1 MQTFLRILA
10 NLAGAL
16 MAPFVGPPTARE
28 QVIEALQTT
37 LDHSHAR
44 GGMDAI
50 VLIAEIDEFRLLNA
64 RHDGGEVADVVQ
76 LIERRLKGSILSR
89 DMVRSLQA
97 GQFALVL
104 SPLRSMTPD
113 EVVALA
119 AQVQAVI
126 ASPIVVGQTEIQL
139 CASIGCAM
147 GKGLGLK
154 TGEETLEAAR
164 IAQMEAATHQ
174 SGVQLYT
181 PEIGET
187 ARLRRDLGADARQA
201 MEQGQIQ
208 AYFQP
213 QVCLNTKEIS
223 GFEALARWHHA
234 VRGTISPAVF
244 LPVLEEAG
252 MMRMLG
258 RVMLRDALRALR
270 DWDAASLNVPRVSV
284 NMSTEELRNPELPQE
299 VLVLLERYNL
309 TPDRL
314 VLEVLETVTATRKDD
329 PIILN
334 LKELARLGC
343 QIDLDDFG
351 TGHTSIKSVRRF
363 AVNRI
368 KIDRSFV
375 TGIDHDAEQQQ
386 LVKTILFMADS
397 LKVDTLA
404 EGIET
409 NAEMRHLADVGCS
422 HGQGF
427 AIARPLH
434 QTAATQWAK
443 AHELPPP
450 GHYQQQA
457 VV

>member
-1 MQTFLRILA
+1 MQIFLRILTR
-10 NLAGAL
+10 LAGAL
-16 MAPFVGPPTARE
+16 TAPFRGLPTARE
-28 QVIEALQTT
+28 QVIEALQNT
-37 LDHSHAR
+37 LDHSQSR
-44 GGMDAI
+44 RGMDAI
-50 VLIAEIDEFRLLNA
+50 VLVAEIDEFRLLNA
-64 RHDGGEVADVVQ
+64 RHDGGEIADVVQ
-76 LIERRLKGSILSR
+76 IIERRLKGSILSR
-89 DMVRSLQA
+89 DMVRSLNA

-104 SPLRSMTPD
+104 SPLRSMTAD
-113 EVVALA
+113 DVIALA
-119 AQVQAVI
+119 GQVRTVI

-139 CASIGCAM
+139 RASIGCAM
-147 GKGLGLK
+147 GKGLGLT

-164 IAQMEAATHQ
+164 IAQMDAATRQ
-174 SGVQLYT
+174 TGLQLYT

-187 ARLRRDLGADARQA
+187 AQLRRDLGADARQA
-201 MEQGQIQ
+201 MEEGQIQ

-223 GFEALARWHHA
+223 GFEALARWHHN

-258 RVMLRDALRALR
+258 RVMLRDSLRALR
-270 DWDAASLNVPRVSV
+270 DWDAASLKVPRVSV
-284 NMSTEELRNPELPQE
+284 NMSTDELRNPDLPRE

-314 VLEVLETVTATRKDD
+314 VLEVLETVTANRNDD

-363 AVNRI
+363 AVDRI

-375 TGIDHDAEQQQ
+375 TGIDHDPEQQQ
-386 LVKTILFMADS
+386 LVNTILYMAES

-434 QTAATQWAK
+434 HTAATQWAK

-450 GHYQQQA
+450 DHYQRQA